1 MTLFEA
7 NKSNLI
13 VRYTEL
19 FTSGSAKVY
28 YAEFSFSADWN
39 GFAKIATFRNGSV
52 SKSVAVDETNIFE
65 IPWEVFANSGTLECG
80 ITGTKEDGTTLPTIW
95 ATVAPIKQGAEMG
108 DEAKEVTPDIYEQLI
123 SRLDEG
129 VTQAQN
135 AAERAEAAAINQP
148 YPNQVTGTWWVW
160 NPGTGEYV
168 DSGISSATYTLPPM
182 TETAL
187 GGAMADPAQ
196 ESDTQP
202 VRIGADHKLY
212 TAPGGG
218 GGGEYT
224 LPIATAEQLG
234 GVKPVTKTD
243 NMTQS
248 VGVDSEGRLFTA
260 EALDDV
266 LYVTLIMGKGGTITA
281 DKTFTEI
288 IKAAGSGIC
297 VIAQAPGTVLYLS
310 SYDNTTAVFLINDG
324 VRTIYAQ
331 CNSSDTWEFGAHT
344 LTASDVGAIPSP
356 ATATVG
362 QTVVVKAVGVNGV
375 PTEWE
380 SADLPTGG
388 GGIYGLLEQYDMF
401 ELAYG
406 VLDSADLPARVVI
419 TRDSGGNAFDVD
431 GIIVWTDIKSNVSY
445 TSIAFNNRA
454 TVANPASHPCHY
466 GLSHGVGKAF
476 NLYLCGA
483 NNTFLQLLA
492 DGTLSLYKKQNKGVD
507 GIGFNP
513 AVNIQDVPSSIT
525 AICLSSQYPISSG
538 TFYKVWGLKKKNV

>member
-7 NKSNLI
+7 NKNNLI

-19 FTSGSAKVY
+19 FTTGSAKVY

-39 GFAKIATFRNGSV
+39 RFAKIATFRNGSV
-52 SKSVAVDETNIFE
+52 SKSVAVDEENAFE
-65 IPWEVFANSGTLECG
+65 IPWEVFVNPGTLECG
-80 ITGTKEDGTTLPTIW
+80 ITGTKADGTTLPTIW
-95 ATVAPIKQGAEMG
+95 ATVAPIKQGAEIG

-135 AAERAEAAAINQP
+135 AAKRAEDAAINQP
-148 YPNQVTGTWWVW
+148 YPSEVTGTWWVW
-160 NPGTGEYV
+160 NPGAGEYV
-168 DSGISSATYTLPPM
+168 DSGISSAAYTLPPM
-182 TETAL
+182 TGTAL

-196 ESDTQP
+196 ASDTQP

-212 TAPGGG
+212 TAPGGSASS
-218 GGGEYT
+218 
-224 LPIATAEQLG
+224 P
-234 GVKPVTKTD
+234 
-243 NMTQS
+243 
-248 VGVDSEGRLFTA
+248 
-260 EALDDV
+260 DV
-266 LYVTLIMGKGGTITA
+266 LCVNLTMGEGGTITA
-281 DKTFTEI
+281 DKTFAEITE
-288 IKAAGSGIC
+288 AAGSGMC
-297 VIAQAPGTVLYLS
+297 VIARLPSGEILYLAFYTGTS
-310 SYDNTTAVFLINDG
+310 IVFVLNNSAQ
-324 VRTIYAQ
+324 TIHAY
-331 CNSSDTWEFGAHT
+331 CDSSDTWRVGSYA

-356 ATATVG
+356 STATVG
-362 QTVVVKAVGVNGV
+362 QTIVVKAVDSNGV

-380 SADLPTGG
+380 AADLPTGG

-419 TRDSGGNAFDVD
+419 TEDSGGNAFDVD

-454 TVANPASHPCHY
+454 TVANPASHPYHY
-466 GLSHGVGKAF
+466 GLSHGIGKAF

>member
-7 NKSNLI
+7 NKNNLI

-52 SKSVAVDETNIFE
+52 SKSVAVDEENAFE
-65 IPWEVFANSGTLECG
+65 IPWEVFVNPGTLECG

-95 ATVAPIKQGAEMG
+95 ATVATIKQGAEIG

-160 NPGTGEYV
+160 NPEAGEYV
-168 DSGISSATYTLPPM
+168 DSGISSAAYTLPPM
-182 TETAL
+182 AGTVL

-212 TAPGGG
+212 TAPGGSASS
-218 GGGEYT
+218 
-224 LPIATAEQLG
+224 P
-234 GVKPVTKTD
+234 
-243 NMTQS
+243 
-248 VGVDSEGRLFTA
+248 
-260 EALDDV
+260 DV
-266 LYVTLIMGKGGTITA
+266 LCVNLTMGEGNTITA
-281 DKTFTEI
+281 DKTFAEI
-288 IKAAGSGIC
+288 IEAVGSGMC
-297 VIAQAPGTVLYLS
+297 VIARLS
-310 SYDNTTAVFLINDG
+310 SGEMFYLTFYDDTFVGFSLNNDIEF
-324 VRTIYAQ
+324 VNIY
-331 CNSSDTWEFGAHT
+331 CDSSDTWSFELYT

-362 QTVVVKAVGVNGV
+362 QTIIVKAVDANGV

-380 SADLPTGG
+380 AADMPSGG
-388 GGIYGLLEQYDMF
+388 GSGEGGSVGF
-401 ELAYG
+401 E
-406 VLDSADLPARVVI
+406 VLVDFTTEEAVTEFTIPETVI
-419 TRDSGGNAFDVD
+419 TPIISKIKDASILMMQLNIPRDETDTSVTTTGTVTINAYVGWLTPIVGRAFNA
-431 GIIVWTDIKSNVSY
+431 IIAPSETYNKNWTKNLIITKAPESVITSTNVCLVQIFGKKSNGNHDALDQRTFDNY
-445 TSIAFNNRA
+445 FNNFDERTYI
-454 TVANPASHPCHY
+454 TVVGSQTMAA
-466 GLSHGVGKAF
+466 GTRFVLGVIA
-476 NLYLCGA
+476 
-483 NNTFLQLLA
+483 
-492 DGTLSLYKKQNKGVD
+492 
-507 GIGFNP
+507 
-513 AVNIQDVPSSIT
+513 
-525 AICLSSQYPISSG
+525 
-538 TFYKVWGLKKKNV
+538 

>member
-28 YAEFSFSADWN
+28 YAEFSFSADWD

-52 SKSVAVDETNIFE
+52 SKSVSVDETNIFG
-65 IPWEVFANSGTLECG
+65 IPWEVFATPGTLECG

-95 ATVAPIKQGAEMG
+95 ATVAPIKQGAQIG

-123 SRLDEG
+123 SRLDKG

-135 AAERAEAAAINQP
+135 AADRAEAAAINQP

-160 NPGTGEYV
+160 NPKAGEYV
-168 DSGISSATYTLPPM
+168 DSGISSAAYTLPPM
-182 TETAL
+182 TGTAL

-212 TAPGGG
+212 TAPGGSASS
-218 GGGEYT
+218 
-224 LPIATAEQLG
+224 P
-234 GVKPVTKTD
+234 
-243 NMTQS
+243 
-248 VGVDSEGRLFTA
+248 
-260 EALDDV
+260 DV
-266 LYVTLIMGKGGTITA
+266 LCVNLSMGEGGTITA
-281 DKTFTEI
+281 DKTFAEITE
-288 IKAAGSGIC
+288 AAGSGMC
-297 VIAQAPGTVLYLS
+297 VIARFPSGEMFYLTF
-310 SYDNTTAVFLINDG
+310 YGDTFAVFFLNNGIEFVN
-324 VRTIYAQ
+324 IH
-331 CNSSDTWEFGAHT
+331 CNSSDTWSFESHT

-356 ATATVG
+356 TTATVG
-362 QTVVVKAVGVNGV
+362 QTIIVKAVDGNGV

-380 SADLPTGG
+380 AADLPTGG

-401 ELAYG
+401 EIAYG
-406 VLDSADLPARVVI
+406 VLDSADLPTRVVI
-419 TRDSGGNAFDVD
+419 TKDGGGNAFDVD

-445 TSIAFNNRA
+445 TGIAFNNHA
-454 TVANPASHPCHY
+454 TAANPTSHLYHY
-466 GLSHGVGKAF
+466 ELSHGNRSAF

-483 NNTFLQLLA
+483 NNTFLQLVA
-492 DGTLSLYKKQNKGVD
+492 DGTLKLYKKQKKDVD

-513 AVNIQDVPSSIT
+513 HANIQDVPSSIT
-525 AICLSSQYPISSG
+525 AICLSSQYPILSG